1 MAIKA
6 FNKNLIGF
14 RQKLGDFTRSFMFRI
29 DIPWWNDYET
39 LSMLARSA
47 TLPAYKLKTSEIGY
61 QGLKLR
67 VATVA
72 EFEPTFTVEI
82 LADEK
87 QVLRSNIMK
96 WMSYTYDPATM
107 EASMLQGAGDASD
120 NSYKRD
126 DVVFSQLTRD
136 GTSVMTYNFAGV
148 FPTSCDS
155 IKPSHDETDP
165 AKFSVT
171 FAYDFFTFKTGSG
184 SANVTPNPMGADNS
198 KVGITS
204 EAGDKAGATDA
215 KAAQDKNKPTAAK

>member
-1 MAIKA
+1 MASKA
-6 FNKNLIGF
+6 FDKNLVGF

-29 DIPWWNDYET
+29 DIPWWNDQET

-47 TLPAYKLKTSEIGY
+47 TLPAYKIKTSEIGF

-87 QVLRSNIMK
+87 QVLRGNIMK
-96 WMSYTYDPATM
+96 WMSYVYDASTM
-107 EASMLQGAGDASD
+107 EASMLQGGKDASD

-126 DVVFSQLTRD
+126 DVVFSQLARD
-136 GTSVMTYNFAGV
+136 GESMMAYNFVGV

-165 AKFSVT
+165 QKFSVT
-171 FAYDFFTFKTGSG
+171 FAYDFFTFTSGVGAKPDAVVATNKTVGVK
-184 SANVTPNPMGADNS
+184 AGA
-198 KVGITS
+198 I
-204 EAGDKAGATDA
+204 EPAGATDA
-215 KAAQDKNKPTAAK
+215 EATQKGNKPNPHK